1 MNTFLKRSLA
11 LATAVII
18 LSLCTFTPMFALE
31 IVDGGGSPSVVT
43 FGPVEDVTVPDD
55 GVDLHF
61 VFDDANLL
69 SDEEEANIEKKLK
82 ELGEK
87 YGISVGIVFLDT
99 CGGNYRDIAEFNADL
114 YESLYGRETDG
125 VLFTIV
131 MDTRDWDINTSG
143 ICRDAYGWSELN
155 DFEEDV
161 IPCLAD
167 GRYADAAYAYAEHVD
182 NTLDSHTNKTFP
194 LGEIICVSLF
204 VGFVIAL
211 VSVLVMKG
219 QLKSVRA
226 NNNANSY
233 VKKDSLAITSS
244 GDIFLYRNVV
254 KTPRQTQSS
263 SGGGYRRSSSGGSYG
278 GRSGK
283 F

>member
-1 MNTFLKRSLA
+1 MNTTLKRAFTLVMA
-11 LATAVII
+11 II
-18 LSLCTFTPMFALE
+18 LSIICLAVPILAEGNEFRFV
-31 IVDGGGSPSVVT
+31 ID
-43 FGPVEDVTVPDD
+43 DVGLLDD
-55 GVDLHF
+55 
-61 VFDDANLL
+61 
-69 SDEEEANIEKKLK
+69 DEMVKIEQKLK
-82 ELGEK
+82 EVGEK
-87 YGISVGIVFLDT
+87 YGISVGIAFLETRDDD
-99 CGGNYRDIAEFNADL
+99 YRDIAEFNADL

-125 VLFTIV
+125 VLLTVI

-143 ICRDAYGWSELN
+143 ICRDAYGWFELD
-155 DFEEDV
+155 DFEDDV
-161 IPCLAD
+161 IPCLSD
-167 GRYADAAYAYAEHVD
+167 GRYAYAAYAYAENVD
-182 NTLDSHTNKTFP
+182 KTLDAHTNKTFP
-194 LGEIICVSLF
+194 VGKIIGVSLV

-211 VSVLVMKG
+211 VSVLAMKG
-219 QLKSVRA
+219 QLKSVKA

-263 SGGGYRRSSSGGSYG
+263 SGGGYRRSSGGGSYG